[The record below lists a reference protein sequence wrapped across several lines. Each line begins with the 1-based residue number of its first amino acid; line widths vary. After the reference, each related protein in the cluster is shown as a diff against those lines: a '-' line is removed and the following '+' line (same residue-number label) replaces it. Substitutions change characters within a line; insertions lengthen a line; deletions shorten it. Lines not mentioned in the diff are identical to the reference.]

1 MTMTEPFED
10 KATTPLAPGQK
21 IIATTLIM
29 ISTMVV
35 VLDQTIANVALPHM
49 QAALGATPDS
59 ISWVLTSYILATAI
73 ATPITGWLAGR
84 IGRVRLYGIAVIGF
98 TVSSAL
104 CGLAVSLPMMVA
116 ARVAQGFMGA
126 FLIPLSQ
133 AFIYDMNPPS
143 QQVRAITIWGMGV
156 LVAPVAGPVLGGF
169 LTDAFDWRWVFFINV
184 PIGIVAALGIFAV
197 MPKFPSLRRA
207 FDHIGFVII
216 VLALCGLQLALDRGT
231 QQDWLESP
239 EIIIELGV
247 SAAAFW
253 MLFFHLRRHPH
264 PIIPVQLFRNRNFIG
279 AMVLALIVIPQV
291 TAGAVLL
298 PPLVQVLLGYPVFNA
313 GLLMIPRGIM
323 MVVGMIA
330 GGKLMQRI
338 DGRMVIALGMV
349 MIVISLWMQTRF
361 NLAMDDRLIIWSG
374 VVQGLGIGLCMTA
387 INYLAVATLP
397 PALRTDGAAT
407 YTLTRSIG
415 SSIFIALV
423 TSMLARNIQI
433 NHAEVGSAIRDSSTP
448 FLMSGMYGGS
458 YAIGR
463 LAAMANVEVTRQA
476 TMIAYIDDFWLMMWM
491 VILAM
496 PVLLLIKPVRTPK
509 GEPMEIVE

>member
-1 MTMTEPFED
+1 
-10 KATTPLAPGQK
+10 
-21 IIATTLIM
+21 
-29 ISTMVV
+29 
-35 VLDQTIANVALPHM
+35 
-49 QAALGATPDS
+49 
-59 ISWVLTSYILATAI
+59 
-73 ATPITGWLAGR
+73 
-84 IGRVRLYGIAVIGF
+84 
-98 TVSSAL
+98 
-104 CGLAVSLPMMVA
+104 MMVA
-116 ARVAQGFMGA
+116 ARVVQGFMGA

-197 MPKFPSLRRA
+197 MPNFTSVQRA
-207 FDHIGFVII
+207 FDHVGFVII

-231 QQDWLESP
+231 QQDWLNSP
-239 EIIIELGV
+239 EIIVEFGI

-253 MLFFHLRRHPH
+253 MFFFHLRRHPN
-264 PIIPVQLFRNRNFIG
+264 PIIPVQLFHNRNFIG
-279 AMVLALIVIPQV
+279 AMALALIVMPQV
-291 TAGAVLL
+291 MAGAVLL

-313 GLLMIPRGIM
+313 GLLMIPRGIA

-330 GGKLMQRI
+330 GGRLMQRL
-338 DGRMVIALGMV
+338 DGRLVIALGMV
-349 MIVISLWMQTRF
+349 MIIISLWMQTRF
-361 NLAMDDRLIIWSG
+361 NLAMDDHLIIWSG
-374 VVQGLGIGLCMTA
+374 AVQGLGVGLSLTT

-397 PALRTDGAAT
+397 PALRTDGAAA

-415 SSIFIALV
+415 SSIFIALM

-433 NHAEVGSAIRDSSTP
+433 NHAEVGAAMRDASMP
-448 FLMSGMYGGS
+448 FLMSAMYGGS

-476 TMIAYIDDFWLMMWM
+476 TMIAYIDDFWMMMWM

-496 PVLLLIKPVRTPK
+496 PILLLIKPVRPPK